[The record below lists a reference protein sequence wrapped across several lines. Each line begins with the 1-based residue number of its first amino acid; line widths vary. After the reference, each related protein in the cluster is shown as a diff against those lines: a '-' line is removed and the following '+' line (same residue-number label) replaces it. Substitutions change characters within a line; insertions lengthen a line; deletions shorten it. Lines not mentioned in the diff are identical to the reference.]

1 MSTFV
6 HPLAPIS
13 AVSMAV
19 IVLSGITFVYGA
31 FTASNWFMSPAT
43 VTHTTKR
50 TARRPVKD
58 TM

>member
-6 HPLAPIS
+6 HSLAPIS
-13 AVSMAV
+13 AIPVAV
-19 IVLSGITFVYGA
+19 IVLSGVSFVYGA

>member
-6 HPLAPIS
+6 HSLAPIPAIQV
-13 AVSMAV
+13 AVV
-19 IVLSGITFVYGA
+19 VLSGISFVYGA

>member
-6 HPLAPIS
+6 HSLAPI
-13 AVSMAV
+13 AAIPMAV
-19 IVLSGITFVYGA
+19 IVLSSVSFVYGA